1 MNTIDNKSVQTK
13 TFRWKRWQRWQ
24 RWALGAGCA
33 LAAYSAAGFW
43 LLPYVIKNQLPKL
56 AEKELAHRASIG
68 DVGFNPF
75 TLRLEAQRITL
86 TQAPGV
92 IAKSGLSGSSD
103 THGTPLLSIGALAVQ
118 LEWKS
123 IVRRAWSLA
132 EIRITAPQAQ
142 LTITPDGKFNLAEL
156 LATWQRRHPD
166 KSDGAMPRLVIAH
179 FALEQGKV
187 DWQDQKAGYA
197 DNFAPINFTLDNI
210 STLPDTNGNYSLS
223 ADAARGG
230 KLHWRGTASLS
241 PIRGEG
247 ELILNDASLPGLA
260 AYLKAYTRAS
270 VVSGKLS
277 ARLPYAFS
285 YAEGKLEATV
295 KGAGLALRDLAL
307 ARDGKGAAFTSLN
320 TLGIAGVN
328 ADLARHSVSVD
339 KINLYGGKM
348 AVRRDAK
355 GQIDL
360 ANLML
365 PDHHRS
371 ATSATPAASAGAP
384 AAPTTAGK
392 WTVDLKQ
399 LALANVDVSAI
410 DESVTPALQ
419 LSAKQLQ
426 LQLQLAMQQGQAGN
440 SIIVDGVNFSL
451 ADLAMQRGAQ
461 TPFKLARFGFTQ
473 GKIDVAARTIDLG
486 ALTASGAQID
496 LTRNGQGEFAIA
508 QKLPA
513 FTSAATIT
521 NKAAPA
527 APWSAKVDQVEL
539 SKFGARFDDAGTG
552 IKGNLQDARLSLR
565 NVSSDMR
572 QALPFE
578 LGVGLREGGLLAAKG
593 KFVPGS
599 GAVDAQLHLQQ
610 LTLLPLQAL
619 LAQHVKL
626 TLAGGS
632 LSGNGR
638 LTMGGGAAKAPKVQ
652 YVGGVDI
659 AGLVLNE
666 TDGKRFA
673 SWKSVRADK
682 LTASVGPDFVD
693 IPELRVVEPNAQL
706 IIEND
711 RSLNA
716 QRLLIKAPAPAPVP
730 VPAPTTTMATATVPL
745 ASATPAADAAFPVR
759 VRRVRLENAKLDF
772 ADLSLRPQFAAK
784 IYALNGLV
792 TGLST
797 QADARSQIELDGR
810 IDEFGMARVR
820 GQLNPFAPTD
830 NTDLNVLFKNVDMV
844 AASPYTVKFAGYK
857 VAEGKMSLDLQY
869 KVRNRQLDGSNQ
881 IVLDK
886 LTLGERIDGPDALKL
901 PLTLALAI
909 LKDSDGRIELG
920 LPVSGDMND
929 PQFSY
934 GALVWKAV
942 GNVLTKIVTAP
953 LRALGSM
960 LGISA
965 DKLDAIEFD
974 AGSAVLLPPER
985 EKLKQVAHVL
995 AKREQL
1001 KLAVPGQY
1009 SDTDASALRA
1019 QAVRR
1024 SVITKAGI
1032 KLKTGEEA
1040 DEAAGPLDLGERK
1053 IRSALRELYG
1063 ERFGKAALEQQKKAA
1078 QAAATV
1084 VVAAAASASA
1094 TVGAS
1099 ASASASASSTA
1110 ATANIAVLQRLG
1122 KLIEGEPQVADTGA
1136 FYHGLR
1142 EQLEASQPL
1151 PADALATLGAQRS
1164 AAILAALQQDGTPAA
1179 RLNAGAPEKT
1189 PAATGKLV
1197 QLTLGLAAQ

>member
-1 MNTIDNKSVQTK
+1 MNTIDKKSVQTK
-13 TFRWKRWQRWQ
+13 TFRWKRWQRW
-24 RWALGAGCA
+24 AVGTGCA

-43 LLPYVIKNQLPKL
+43 LVPYVIKNQLPKF
-56 AEKELAHRASIG
+56 AEKELARQASI
-68 DVGFNPF
+68 DEVRFNPF
-75 TLRLEAQRITL
+75 TLRLEADK
-86 TQAPGV
+86 
-92 IAKSGLSGSSD
+92 IAFKEASSAD
-103 THGTPLLSIGALAVQ
+103 MTNGAPLLSIGALAVQ

-142 LTITPDGKFNLAEL
+142 LTITPDGKFNLAEV
-156 LATWQRRHPD
+156 LATWQRNHRE
-166 KSDGAMPRLVIAH
+166 KSDGGMPRLVIAH

-187 DWQDQKAGYA
+187 DWHDQKAGYA
-197 DNFAPINFTLDNI
+197 DNFTPINFTLDNI
-210 STLPDTNGNYSLS
+210 STLPDANGSYSLS

-260 AYLKAYTRAS
+260 AYLKAYTRAT
-270 VVSGKLS
+270 VASGKLS

-285 YAEGKLEATV
+285 YADGTLQATV
-295 KGAGLALRDLAL
+295 KGAGLALHDLAL
-307 ARDGKGAAFTSLN
+307 VQDGKGAPFTSLN

-328 ADLARHSVSVD
+328 ADLAGQSVTIN
-339 KINLYGGKM
+339 KINLYGGKV

-355 GQIDL
+355 GEIDV

-365 PDHHRS
+365 PGNP
-371 ATSATPAASAGAP
+371 APAASAAAP
-384 AAPTTAGK
+384 AKLGK
-392 WTVDLKQ
+392 WKVDLKQ
-399 LALANVDVSAI
+399 LALANVDVFAI
-410 DESVTPALQ
+410 DETVSPALQ

-426 LQLQLAMQQGQAGN
+426 LQLQLALQQGQAGN
-440 SIIVDGVNFSL
+440 SIIVDGASFSL
-451 ADLAMQRGAQ
+451 ADLTMQRGAQ
-461 TPFKLARFGFTQ
+461 IPFKLDQLGFTA
-473 GKIDVAARTIDLG
+473 GKIDLAAHTVQLG

-496 LTRNGQGEFAIA
+496 LARNRQGEFAIA
-508 QKLPA
+508 QKLPVFA
-513 FTSAATIT
+513 SG
-521 NKAAPA
+521 KADTGKDLPS
-527 APWSAKVDQVEL
+527 APWSTKVDKVEL

-552 IKGNLQDARLSLR
+552 IKGTLQDARLSLQ
-565 NVSSDMR
+565 NVSNDMK

-578 LGVGLREGGLLAAKG
+578 LGLGLREGGLLTANG
-593 KFVPGS
+593 KFVPGT
-599 GAVDAQLHLQQ
+599 GALDAQLNLKQ
-610 LTLLPLQAL
+610 LTLAPVQPL
-619 LAQHVKL
+619 LAQHLKL
-626 TLAGGS
+626 KLAGGT
-632 LSGNGR
+632 LSGSGR
-638 LTMGGGAAKAPKVQ
+638 LTTGGGAPKAPKVQ

-682 LTASVGPDFVD
+682 LTASMGPDFVD

-716 QRLLIKAPAPAPVP
+716 QRLLVKAPTPATAPSAGPV
-730 VPAPTTTMATATVPL
+730 ATATQ
-745 ASATPAADAAFPVR
+745 ATDATFPVR
-759 VRRVRLENAKLDF
+759 VRRVRLQNAKLDF

-784 IYALNGLV
+784 IYELNGVV

-797 QADARSQIELDGR
+797 KRDARSQIELDGR
-810 IDEFGMARVR
+810 IDEFGLARVR

-830 NTDLNVLFKNVDMV
+830 NTDLNVVFKNVDMV
-844 AASPYTVKFAGYK
+844 SASPYTMKFAGYK
-857 VAEGKMSLDLQY
+857 VAEGKISLDLQY
-869 KVRNRQLDGSNQ
+869 KVRNRQLDGTNQ

-886 LTLGERIDGPDALKL
+886 LTLGERIDSPDALKL
-901 PLTLALAI
+901 PLELALAI
-909 LKDSDGRIELG
+909 LKDSDGRIDLG

-934 GALVWKAV
+934 GALIWKAV

-953 LRALGSM
+953 FRALGNL

-965 DKLDAIEFD
+965 DKLEAIDFD

-985 EKLKQVAHVL
+985 EKLKQVAQIL

-1009 SDTDASALRA
+1009 SDTDAAALRA

-1024 SVITKAGI
+1024 AVAAKAGI
-1032 KLKTGEEA
+1032 KLEAGEEP
-1040 DEAAGPLDLGERK
+1040 GPLNLGERK
-1053 IRSALRELYG
+1053 IRGALRDLYG
-1063 ERFGKAALEQQKKAA
+1063 ERFGKAELDKQKKAA
-1078 QAAATV
+1078 ESAAPAAV
-1084 VVAAAASASA
+1084 GAAASASA
-1094 TVGAS
+1094 S
-1099 ASASASASSTA
+1099 APA
-1110 ATANIAVLQRLG
+1110 ATAKIPVLQRLG

-1136 FYHGLR
+1136 FYQGLR
-1142 EQLEASQPL
+1142 EQLEAKQPL
-1151 PADALATLGAQRS
+1151 PADALSKLGTQRS

-1179 RLNAGAPEKT
+1179 RVSAGAPEKT
-1189 PAATGKLV
+1189 EAAPGKLV
-1197 QLTLGLAAQ
+1197 GLKLGLAAQ

>member
-1 MNTIDNKSVQTK
+1 VNTIDNKSVQTK
-13 TFRWKRWQRWQ
+13 TFRWKRWQRW
-24 RWALGAGCA
+24 AVGTGCA

-43 LLPYVIKNQLPKL
+43 LVPYVIKNQLPKF
-56 AEKELAHRASIG
+56 AEKELARQASI
-68 DVGFNPF
+68 DEVRFNPF
-75 TLRLEAQRITL
+75 TLRLEADKIAFKE
-86 TQAPGV
+86 APSADG
-92 IAKSGLSGSSD
+92 KSGA
-103 THGTPLLSIGALAVQ
+103 PLLSIGALAVQ

-142 LTITPDGKFNLAEL
+142 LTVTPDGKFNLAEV
-156 LATWQRRHPD
+156 LATWQRKHPE
-166 KSDGAMPRLVIAH
+166 KSDGGMPRLVIAH

-197 DNFAPINFTLDNI
+197 DNFTPINFKLDNI
-210 STLPDTNGNYSLS
+210 STLPDANGSYSLS

-260 AYLKAYTRAS
+260 AYLKAYTRAT
-270 VVSGKLS
+270 VSSGTLS

-285 YAEGKLEATV
+285 YADGKLEATV

-307 ARDGKGAAFTSLN
+307 VRDGKGDAFTSLN

-328 ADLARHSVSVD
+328 MDLARQNVTID
-339 KINLYGGKM
+339 KVNLYGGKV
-348 AVRRDAK
+348 AVRRDSK
-355 GQIDL
+355 GEIDV
-360 ANLML
+360 ANLVL
-365 PDHHRS
+365 PGN
-371 ATSATPAASAGAP
+371 PEPVASTA
-384 AAPTTAGK
+384 AAPSKPGK
-392 WTVDLKQ
+392 WKVDLHR
-399 LALANVDVSAI
+399 LALANVDLSAI
-410 DESVTPALQ
+410 DETVSPALQ
-419 LSAKQLQ
+419 LSARQLQAQLQ
-426 LQLQLAMQQGQAGN
+426 LGLQQGPAGMATV
-440 SIIVDGVNFSL
+440 IDGANFSL

-461 TPFKLARFGFTQ
+461 TPFKLAQLGFTE
-473 GKIDVAARTIDLG
+473 GKIDLAAHSVHLG
-486 ALTASGAQID
+486 AVTASGAQID
-496 LTRNGQGEFAIA
+496 LARNRQGEFAIA
-508 QKLPA
+508 QKLPVFA
-513 FTSAATIT
+513 SG
-521 NKAAPA
+521 KADAGKQAPS
-527 APWSAKVDQVEL
+527 APWSTTVDKVEL

-552 IKGNLQDARLSLR
+552 IKGTLQDARLSLHK
-565 NVSSDMR
+565 VSNDMK

-578 LGVGLREGGLLAAKG
+578 LGVGLREGGLLTANG
-593 KFVPGS
+593 KFVPGT
-599 GAVDAQLHLQQ
+599 GAVDAQLNLKQ
-610 LTLLPLQAL
+610 LTLAPVQPL

-626 TLAGGS
+626 KLAGGT
-632 LSGNGR
+632 LSGSGR
-638 LTMGGGAAKAPKVQ
+638 LTTGGGAPKAPKVR
-652 YVGGVDI
+652 YEGGVDI

-716 QRLLIKAPAPAPVP
+716 QRLLVKAPEPATAPAPA
-730 VPAPTTTMATATVPL
+730 TATA
-745 ASATPAADAAFPVR
+745 PAADAGFPVR
-759 VRRVRLENAKLDF
+759 VRRVRLQNSKLDF

-784 IYALNGLV
+784 IYELNGVV

-797 QADARSQIELDGR
+797 KRDARSQIELDGR
-810 IDEFGMARVR
+810 IDEFGLARVR

-830 NTDLNVLFKNVDMV
+830 NTDLNVVFKNVDMV
-844 AASPYTVKFAGYK
+844 SASPYTMKFAGYK
-857 VAEGKMSLDLQY
+857 VAEGKISLDLQY
-869 KVRNRQLDGSNQ
+869 KVRNRQLDGTNQ

-886 LTLGERIDGPDALKL
+886 LTLGERIDSPDALKL
-901 PLTLALAI
+901 PLELALAI
-909 LKDSDGRIELG
+909 LKDSDGRIDLG

-934 GALVWKAV
+934 GALIWKAV

-953 LRALGSM
+953 FRALGNL

-965 DKLDAIEFD
+965 DKLEAIDFD

-985 EKLKQVAHVL
+985 EKLKQVAQIL

-1009 SDTDASALRA
+1009 SDTDGAALRA

-1024 SVITKAGI
+1024 AVAAKAGI
-1032 KLKTGEEA
+1032 KLEAGEEP
-1040 DEAAGPLDLGERK
+1040 GPLNLGERK
-1053 IRSALRELYG
+1053 VRGALRDLYG
-1063 ERFGKAALEQQKKAA
+1063 ERFGKAELDKQKKAA
-1078 QAAATV
+1078 ESAAPAP
-1084 VVAAAASASA
+1084 AAAAANASA
-1094 TVGAS
+1094 P
-1099 ASASASASSTA
+1099 A
-1110 ATANIAVLQRLG
+1110 AAKIPVLQRLG

-1136 FYHGLR
+1136 FYTGLR
-1142 EQLEASQPL
+1142 EQLEAKQPL
-1151 PADALATLGAQRS
+1151 PADALSKLGAQRS

-1179 RLNAGAPEKT
+1179 SVSAGAPEKT
-1189 PAATGKLV
+1189 EAAPGKLV
-1197 QLTLGLAAQ
+1197 GLKLGLAAQ

>member
-13 TFRWKRWQRWQ
+13 TFRWKRWQRW
-24 RWALGAGCA
+24 AVGTGCA

-43 LLPYVIKNQLPKL
+43 LVPYVIKNQLPKF
-56 AEKELAHRASIG
+56 AEKELARQASIAS
-68 DVGFNPF
+68 VRFNPF
-75 TLRLEAQRITL
+75 TLRLEADQIAFME
-86 TQAPGV
+86 APG
-92 IAKSGLSGSSD
+92 ADGKNGA
-103 THGTPLLSIGALAVQ
+103 PLLSIGALAVQ

-142 LTITPDGKFNLAEL
+142 LTITPDGKFNLAEV
-156 LATWQRRHPD
+156 LATWQRKHPE
-166 KSDGAMPRLVIAH
+166 KSDGGMPRLVIAH

-197 DNFAPINFTLDNI
+197 DNFTPINFTLDNI
-210 STLPDTNGNYSLS
+210 STLPDANGSYSLS

-260 AYLKAYTRAS
+260 AYLKAYTRAT
-270 VVSGKLS
+270 VTSGKLS

-285 YAEGKLEATV
+285 YADGKLQATV

-307 ARDGKGAAFTSLN
+307 VQGDVKGKGAPFTSLN

-328 ADLARHSVSVD
+328 VDLARQSVTVD
-339 KINLYGGKM
+339 KVNLYGGKV
-348 AVRRDAK
+348 AVRRDSK
-355 GQIDL
+355 GEIDV

-365 PDHHRS
+365 PGNPAPAAS
-371 ATSATPAASAGAP
+371 AAATPAAPSTP
-384 AAPTTAGK
+384 GK
-392 WTVDLKQ
+392 WKVDLHQ

-410 DESVTPALQ
+410 DETVSPALQ
-419 LSAKQLQ
+419 LSARQLQ
-426 LQLQLAMQQGQAGN
+426 LNLQLALQQAQAGT
-440 SIIVDGVNFSL
+440 SIIVDGASFAL
-451 ADLAMQRGAQ
+451 ADLAMQRGTQ
-461 TPFKLARFGFTQ
+461 TPFKLAQLGFTE
-473 GKIDVAARTIDLG
+473 GKIDLAAHTVHLG
-486 ALTASGAQID
+486 AVTASGAQID
-496 LTRNGQGEFAIA
+496 LARNRQGEFAIA
-508 QKLPA
+508 QKLPVFA
-513 FTSAATIT
+513 S
-521 NKAAPA
+521 NKADTARDAPS
-527 APWSAKVDQVEL
+527 APWSTKVDKVEL
-539 SKFGARFDDAGTG
+539 SKFGARFDDASTG
-552 IKGNLQDARLSLR
+552 IKGNLQDARLSLH
-565 NVSSDMR
+565 NVSNDMK

-578 LGVGLREGGLLAAKG
+578 LGVGLREGGLLTANG
-593 KFVPGS
+593 KFVPGT
-599 GAVDAQLHLQQ
+599 GAVDAQLNLKQ
-610 LTLLPLQAL
+610 LTLAPVQPL

-626 TLAGGS
+626 KLAGGT
-632 LSGNGR
+632 LSGSGR
-638 LTMGGGAAKAPKVQ
+638 LTTGGGAPQAPKVR

-716 QRLLIKAPAPAPVP
+716 QRLLVKAPEPA
-730 VPAPTTTMATATVPL
+730 AAAATTATP
-745 ASATPAADAAFPVR
+745 TAADAAFPVR
-759 VRRVRLENAKLDF
+759 VRRVRLQNAKLDF

-784 IYALNGLV
+784 IYELNGVV

-797 QADARSQIELDGR
+797 KRDARSQIELDGR
-810 IDEFGMARVR
+810 IDEFGLARVR

-830 NTDLNVLFKNVDMV
+830 NTDLNVVFKNVDMV
-844 AASPYTVKFAGYK
+844 SASPYTMKFAGYK
-857 VAEGKMSLDLQY
+857 VAEGKISLDLQY
-869 KVRNRQLDGSNQ
+869 KVRNRQLDGTNQ

-886 LTLGERIDGPDALKL
+886 LTLGERIDSPDALKL
-901 PLTLALAI
+901 PLELALAI
-909 LKDSDGRIELG
+909 LKDSDGRIDLG

-934 GALVWKAV
+934 GALIWKAV

-953 LRALGSM
+953 FRALGNL

-965 DKLDAIEFD
+965 DKLESIDFD

-985 EKLKQVAHVL
+985 EKLKQVAQIL

-1009 SDTDASALRA
+1009 SDTDGAALRA

-1024 SVITKAGI
+1024 AVAAKAGI
-1032 KLKTGEEA
+1032 KLEAGEEP
-1040 DEAAGPLDLGERK
+1040 GPLNLGERK
-1053 IRSALRELYG
+1053 IRGALRELYG
-1063 ERFGKAALEQQKKAA
+1063 ERFGKVELDKQKKAA
-1078 QAAATV
+1078 ESAAPGATT
-1084 VVAAAASASA
+1084 ASAAASAP
-1094 TVGAS
+1094 
-1099 ASASASASSTA
+1099 A
-1110 ATANIAVLQRLG
+1110 AAKIPVLQRLG

-1136 FYHGLR
+1136 FYAGLR
-1142 EQLEASQPL
+1142 EQLEAKQPL
-1151 PADALATLGAQRS
+1151 PADALNKLGTQRS

-1179 RLNAGAPEKT
+1179 RVSAGAPEKT
-1189 PAATGKLV
+1189 EAAPGKLV
-1197 QLTLGLAAQ
+1197 GLKLGLAAQ

>member
-1 MNTIDNKSVQTK
+1 VNTIDKKSVQTK
-13 TFRWKRWQRWQ
+13 TFRWKRWQRW
-24 RWALGAGCA
+24 AVGTGCA
-33 LAAYSAAGFW
+33 LAAYSAVGFW
-43 LLPYVIKNQLPKL
+43 LVPYVIKNQLPKF
-56 AEKELAHRASIG
+56 AEKELSRQASIG
-68 DVGFNPF
+68 EVRFNPF
-75 TLRLEAQRITL
+75 TLRLEADQ
-86 TQAPGV
+86 
-92 IAKSGLSGSSD
+92 IAFKEAASANNV
-103 THGTPLLSIGALAVQ
+103 PLLSIGALAVQ

-142 LTITPDGKFNLAEL
+142 LTITPDGKFNLAEV
-156 LATWQRRHPD
+156 LATWQQRHPE
-166 KSDGAMPRLVIAH
+166 KSEGGMPRLVIAH

-187 DWQDQKAGYA
+187 DWHDQKAGYA
-197 DNFAPINFTLDNI
+197 DNFTPINFTLDNI
-210 STLPDTNGNYSLS
+210 STLPDANGSYSLS

-260 AYLKAYTRAS
+260 AYLKAYTRAQ
-270 VVSGKLS
+270 VTSGKLS

-285 YAEGKLEATV
+285 YADGKLEATV

-307 ARDGKGAAFTSLN
+307 VHNGKGDAFTSLN

-328 ADLARHSVSVD
+328 VDLARQDVTVD
-339 KINLYGGKM
+339 KVNLYGGKV

-355 GQIDL
+355 GQIDV

-365 PDHHRS
+365 PGN
-371 ATSATPAASAGAP
+371 PAP
-384 AAPTTAGK
+384 ATAAPAVPSTPGK
-392 WTVDLKQ
+392 WKVNLKQ

-410 DESVTPALQ
+410 DETVSPALQ
-419 LSAKQLQ
+419 LSARQLQ
-426 LQLQLAMQQGQAGN
+426 LNLQLGLQQGPSGMAT
-440 SIIVDGVNFSL
+440 IIDGAHFAL
-451 ADLAMQRGAQ
+451 ADLTMQRGAQ
-461 TPFKLARFGFTQ
+461 TPFKLAQLGFTE
-473 GKIDVAARTIDLG
+473 GKIDLAAHTVHLG
-486 ALTASGAQID
+486 AVTASGAQID
-496 LTRNGQGEFAIA
+496 LARNRQGEFAIA
-508 QKLPA
+508 QKLPVFA
-513 FTSAATIT
+513 SSKTDSA
-521 NKAAPA
+521 KDAPS
-527 APWSAKVDQVEL
+527 APWSTKVDKVEL

-552 IKGNLQDARLSLR
+552 IKGTLQDARLSLQ
-565 NVSSDMR
+565 NVSNDMQ

-578 LGVGLREGGLLAAKG
+578 LGVGLREGGLLTANG
-593 KFVPGS
+593 KFVPGT
-599 GAVDAQLHLQQ
+599 GAVDAQLNLKQ
-610 LTLLPLQAL
+610 LTLAPVQPL
-619 LAQHVKL
+619 LAQHIKL
-626 TLAGGS
+626 KLAGGS
-632 LSGNGR
+632 LSGSGR
-638 LTMGGGAAKAPKVQ
+638 LTTGGGAPKAPKVR

-716 QRLLIKAPAPAPVP
+716 QRLLVKAPEPATASAPAQA
-730 VPAPTTTMATATVPL
+730 PAAA
-745 ASATPAADAAFPVR
+745 ATPATDAAFPVR
-759 VRRVRLENAKLDF
+759 VRRVRLQNAKLDF

-784 IYALNGLV
+784 IYELNGVV

-797 QADARSQIELDGR
+797 KRDARSQIELDGR
-810 IDEFGMARVR
+810 IDEFGLARVR

-830 NTDLNVLFKNVDMV
+830 NTDLNVVFKNVDMV
-844 AASPYTVKFAGYK
+844 SASPYTMKFAGYK
-857 VAEGKMSLDLQY
+857 VAEGKISLDLQY
-869 KVRNRQLDGSNQ
+869 KVRNRQLDGTNQ

-886 LTLGERIDGPDALKL
+886 LTLGERIDSPDALKL
-901 PLTLALAI
+901 PLELALAI
-909 LKDSDGRIELG
+909 LKDSDGRIDLG

-934 GALVWKAV
+934 GALIWKAV

-953 LRALGSM
+953 FRALGNL

-965 DKLDAIEFD
+965 DKLESIDFD

-985 EKLKQVAHVL
+985 EKLKQVAQIL

-1009 SDTDASALRA
+1009 SDTDAAALRA

-1024 SVITKAGI
+1024 AVAAKAGI
-1032 KLKTGEEA
+1032 KLEAGEEP
-1040 DEAAGPLDLGERK
+1040 GPLNLGERK
-1053 IRSALRELYG
+1053 IRGALRDLYA
-1063 ERFGKAALEQQKKAA
+1063 ERFGKAELDKQKKAA
-1078 QAAATV
+1078 ESASPA
-1084 VVAAAASASA
+1084 AAAASASA
-1094 TVGAS
+1094 P
-1099 ASASASASSTA
+1099 A
-1110 ATANIAVLQRLG
+1110 AAKIPVFQRLG

-1136 FYHGLR
+1136 FYNGLR
-1142 EQLEASQPL
+1142 EQLEAKQPL
-1151 PADALATLGAQRS
+1151 PADALSKLGTQRS

-1179 RLNAGAPEKT
+1179 RVSAGAPEKT
-1189 PAATGKLV
+1189 EAAPGKLV
-1197 QLTLGLAAQ
+1197 GLKLGLAAN

>member
-13 TFRWKRWQRWQ
+13 TFRWKRWQRW
-24 RWALGAGCA
+24 AVGTGCA

-43 LLPYVIKNQLPKL
+43 LVPYVIKHQLPTF
-56 AEKELAHRASIG
+56 AEKELARQASIA
-68 DVGFNPF
+68 DVRFNPF
-75 TLRLEAQRITL
+75 TLRLEADQIAFKE
-86 TQAPGV
+86 APG
-92 IAKSGLSGSSD
+92 ADGQG
-103 THGTPLLSIGALAVQ
+103 GAPLLSIGALAVQ

-142 LTITPDGKFNLAEL
+142 LTITPDGKFNLAEV
-156 LATWQRRHPD
+156 LATWQRKHPD
-166 KSDGAMPRLVIAH
+166 KSEGGMPRLVIAH

-197 DNFAPINFTLDNI
+197 DNFTPINFTLDNI
-210 STLPDTNGNYSLS
+210 STLPDANGSYSLS

-241 PIRGEG
+241 PIRGDG
-247 ELILNDASLPGLA
+247 ELVLNDASLPGLA
-260 AYLKAYTRAS
+260 AYLKAYTRATVS
-270 VVSGKLS
+270 SGKLS

-285 YAEGKLEATV
+285 YADGTLQATV

-307 ARDGKGAAFTSLN
+307 VQSGKGEPFTSLN

-328 ADLARHSVSVD
+328 VDLARQNVTVD
-339 KINLYGGKM
+339 KINLYGGKV
-348 AVRRDAK
+348 AVRRDSK
-355 GQIDL
+355 GEIDV

-365 PDHHRS
+365 PGN
-371 ATSATPAASAGAP
+371 PEPVAAAAAP
-384 AAPTTAGK
+384 AKPGK
-392 WTVDLKQ
+392 WKVDLKQ

-410 DESVTPALQ
+410 DETVSPALQ
-419 LSAKQLQ
+419 LSARQLQ
-426 LQLQLAMQQGQAGN
+426 LQLQLGLQQGPAGMATV
-440 SIIVDGVNFSL
+440 IDGASFAL

-461 TPFKLARFGFTQ
+461 TPFKLAQLGFTD
-473 GKIDVAARTIDLG
+473 GKIDLAARKVHVG
-486 ALTASGAQID
+486 AVTASGAQID
-496 LTRNGQGEFAIA
+496 LARNRQGDFAIA
-508 QKLPA
+508 QKLPVFA
-513 FTSAATIT
+513 SG
-521 NKAAPA
+521 KADAGKDAPS
-527 APWSAKVDQVEL
+527 APWSTQIDKVEL

-552 IKGNLQDARLSLR
+552 IKGTLQDARLSLDK
-565 NVSSDMR
+565 VSNDLK

-578 LGVGLREGGLLAAKG
+578 LGVGLREGGVLTAKG
-593 KFVPGS
+593 KFVPGT
-599 GAVDAQLHLQQ
+599 GAVDAQLNLKQ
-610 LTLLPLQAL
+610 LALAPVQPL

-626 TLAGGS
+626 KLAGGT
-632 LSGNGR
+632 LSGSGR
-638 LTMGGGAAKAPKVQ
+638 LTTGGGAPKAPKVR
-652 YVGGVDI
+652 YEGGVDI

-716 QRLLIKAPAPAPVP
+716 QRLLVKAPEPATAPSPAPA
-730 VPAPTTTMATATVPL
+730 TATA
-745 ASATPAADAAFPVR
+745 SAADAAFPVR
-759 VRRVRLENAKLDF
+759 VRRVRLQNAKLDF

-784 IYALNGLV
+784 IYELNGVV

-797 QADARSQIELDGR
+797 KRDARSQIELDGR
-810 IDEFGMARVR
+810 IDEFGLARVR

-830 NTDLNVLFKNVDMV
+830 NTDLNVVFKNVDMV
-844 AASPYTVKFAGYK
+844 SASPYTMKFAGYK
-857 VAEGKMSLDLQY
+857 VAEGKISLDLQY

-886 LTLGERIDGPDALKL
+886 LTLGERIDSPDALKL
-901 PLTLALAI
+901 PLELALAI
-909 LKDSDGRIELG
+909 LKDSDGRIDLG

-934 GALVWKAV
+934 GALIWKAV

-953 LRALGSM
+953 FRALGNL

-965 DKLDAIEFD
+965 DKLEAIDFD

-985 EKLKQVAHVL
+985 EKLKQVAQIL

-1009 SDTDASALRA
+1009 SDTDGAALRA

-1024 SVITKAGI
+1024 AVAAKAGI
-1032 KLKTGEEA
+1032 KLEAGEEP
-1040 DEAAGPLDLGERK
+1040 GPLNLGERK
-1053 IRSALRELYG
+1053 IRGALRELYG
-1063 ERFGKAALEQQKKAA
+1063 ERFGKAELDKQKKAA
-1078 QAAATV
+1078 ESAIPAT
-1084 VVAAAASASA
+1084 AAASASA
-1094 TVGAS
+1094 S
-1099 ASASASASSTA
+1099 AA
-1110 ATANIAVLQRLG
+1110 ATAKIPVLQRLG

-1136 FYHGLR
+1136 FYTGLR
-1142 EQLEASQPL
+1142 QQLEAKQPL
-1151 PADALATLGAQRS
+1151 PADALSKLGAQRS

-1179 RLNAGAPEKT
+1179 RVGAGAPEKT
-1189 PAATGKLV
+1189 EAAPGKPVGLK
-1197 QLTLGLAAQ
+1197 LGLAAQ

>member
-1 MNTIDNKSVQTK
+1 MNTIDKKSVQTK
-13 TFRWKRWQRWQ
+13 TFRWKRWQRW
-24 RWALGAGCA
+24 ALGTGCA

-43 LLPYVIKNQLPKL
+43 LVPYVIKNQLPKF
-56 AEKELAHRASIG
+56 AEKELARQASIA
-68 DVGFNPF
+68 DVRFNPF
-75 TLRLEAQRITL
+75 TLRLEADK
-86 TQAPGV
+86 
-92 IAKSGLSGSSD
+92 IAFTEAASANNA
-103 THGTPLLSIGALAVQ
+103 PLLSIGALAVQ

-142 LTITPDGKFNLAEL
+142 LTITPDGKFNLAEV
-156 LATWQRRHPD
+156 LATWQRKHPE
-166 KSDGAMPRLVIAH
+166 KSEGGMPRLVIAH

-197 DNFAPINFTLDNI
+197 DNFTPINFTLDNI
-210 STLPDTNGNYSLS
+210 STLPDANGSYSLS

-260 AYLKAYTRAS
+260 AYLKAYTRAQ
-270 VVSGKLS
+270 VTSGKLS

-285 YAEGKLEATV
+285 YADGKLEATV

-307 ARDGKGAAFTSLN
+307 TQDGKGAPFTSLD

-328 ADLARHSVSVD
+328 VDLAGQKVTLD
-339 KINLYGGKM
+339 KVNLYGGKV
-348 AVRRDAK
+348 AVRRDSR
-355 GQIDL
+355 GEIDV

-365 PDHHRS
+365 PGNP
-371 ATSATPAASAGAP
+371 APAASAATTP
-384 AAPTTAGK
+384 AAPAKPGK
-392 WTVDLKQ
+392 WKVDLKQ

-410 DESVTPALQ
+410 DETVSPALQ
-419 LSAKQLQ
+419 LSARQLQ
-426 LQLQLAMQQGQAGN
+426 LNLQLALQQGPSGMATV
-440 SIIVDGVNFSL
+440 IDGATFAL
-451 ADLAMQRGAQ
+451 ADLTMQRGAQ
-461 TPFKLARFGFTQ
+461 TPFKLAQLGFTE
-473 GKIDVAARTIDLG
+473 GKIDLAAHTVHVG
-486 ALTASGAQID
+486 AVTAGGAQID
-496 LTRNGQGEFAIA
+496 LARNRQGEFAIA
-508 QKLPA
+508 QKLPVFA
-513 FTSAATIT
+513 SG
-521 NKAAPA
+521 KADTAKDAPST
-527 APWSAKVDQVEL
+527 PWSAKVDKVDL

-552 IKGNLQDARLSLR
+552 IKVNVQDARLSLH
-565 NVSSDMR
+565 NVSNDMK

-578 LGVGLREGGLLAAKG
+578 LGVGLREGGLLTANG
-593 KFVPGS
+593 KFVPGT
-599 GAVDAQLHLQQ
+599 GAVDAQLNVKQ
-610 LTLLPLQAL
+610 LALAPVQPL

-626 TLAGGS
+626 KLAGGAV
-632 LSGNGR
+632 SGSGR
-638 LTMGGGAAKAPKVQ
+638 LTTGGGAPKAPKVR
-652 YVGGVDI
+652 YEGGVDI

-716 QRLLIKAPAPAPVP
+716 QRLLVKAPEP
-730 VPAPTTTMATATVPL
+730 ATATAP
-745 ASATPAADAAFPVR
+745 AAAATPAADAAFPVR
-759 VRRVRLENAKLDF
+759 VRRVRLQNAKLDF

-784 IYALNGLV
+784 IYELNGVV

-797 QADARSQIELDGR
+797 KRDARSQIELDGR
-810 IDEFGMARVR
+810 IDEFGLARVR

-830 NTDLNVLFKNVDMV
+830 NTDLNVVFKNVDMV
-844 AASPYTVKFAGYK
+844 SASPYTMKFAGYK
-857 VAEGKMSLDLQY
+857 VAEGKISLDLQY
-869 KVRNRQLDGSNQ
+869 KVRNRQLDGTNQ

-886 LTLGERIDGPDALKL
+886 LTLGERIDSPDALKL
-901 PLTLALAI
+901 PLELALAI
-909 LKDSDGRIELG
+909 LKDSDGRIDLG

-934 GALVWKAV
+934 GALIWKAV

-953 LRALGSM
+953 FRALGNL

-965 DKLDAIEFD
+965 DKLESIDFD

-985 EKLKQVAHVL
+985 EKLKQVAQIL

-1009 SDTDASALRA
+1009 SDTDAAALRA

-1024 SVITKAGI
+1024 AVAAKAGI
-1032 KLKTGEEA
+1032 KLEAGEEP
-1040 DEAAGPLDLGERK
+1040 GPLNLGERK
-1053 IRSALRELYG
+1053 IRGALRDLYA
-1063 ERFGKAALEQQKKAA
+1063 ERFGKAELDKQKKAA
-1078 QAAATV
+1078 ESAAPAP
-1084 VVAAAASASA
+1084 AAASASA
-1094 TVGAS
+1094 S
-1099 ASASASASSTA
+1099 PPA
-1110 ATANIAVLQRLG
+1110 AAKIPVFQRLG

-1136 FYHGLR
+1136 FYKGLR
-1142 EQLEASQPL
+1142 EQLEAKQPL
-1151 PADALATLGAQRS
+1151 PADALSKLGTQRS

-1179 RLNAGAPEKT
+1179 RVSAGAPEKT
-1189 PAATGKLV
+1189 EAAPGNLV
-1197 QLTLGLAAQ
+1197 GLKLGLAAQ

>member
-1 MNTIDNKSVQTK
+1 VNTIDKKSVQTK
-13 TFRWKRWQRWQ
+13 TFRWKRWQRW
-24 RWALGAGCA
+24 ALGTGCA

-43 LLPYVIKNQLPKL
+43 LVPYVIKNQLPKF
-56 AEKELAHRASIG
+56 AEKELSRQASIG
-68 DVGFNPF
+68 EVRFNPF
-75 TLRLEAQRITL
+75 TLRLEADQ
-86 TQAPGV
+86 
-92 IAKSGLSGSSD
+92 IAFKEAASANSV
-103 THGTPLLSIGALAVQ
+103 PLLSIGALAVQ

-142 LTITPDGKFNLAEL
+142 LTITSDGKFNLAEV
-156 LATWQRRHPD
+156 LATWQQRHPE
-166 KSDGAMPRLVIAH
+166 KSEGGMPRLVIAH

-187 DWQDQKAGYA
+187 DWHDQKAGYA
-197 DNFAPINFTLDNI
+197 DNFTPINFTLDNI
-210 STLPDTNGNYSLS
+210 STLPDANGSYSLS

-260 AYLKAYTRAS
+260 AYLKSYTRAT
-270 VVSGKLS
+270 VASGKLS

-285 YAEGKLEATV
+285 YADGKLEAAV

-307 ARDGKGAAFTSLN
+307 VHNGKGDAFTSLN

-328 ADLARHSVSVD
+328 VDLARQDVTVD
-339 KINLYGGKM
+339 KVNLYGGKV

-355 GQIDL
+355 GQIDV

-365 PDHHRS
+365 PGS
-371 ATSATPAASAGAP
+371 PAP
-384 AAPTTAGK
+384 AATAPATPSTPGK
-392 WTVDLKQ
+392 WKVNLKQ

-410 DESVTPALQ
+410 DESVSPALQ
-419 LSAKQLQ
+419 LSARQLQ
-426 LQLQLAMQQGQAGN
+426 LNLQLGLQQGPSGMATV
-440 SIIVDGVNFSL
+440 IDGAHFGL
-451 ADLAMQRGAQ
+451 ADLTMQRGAQ
-461 TPFKLARFGFTQ
+461 TPFKLAQLGFTE
-473 GKIDVAARTIDLG
+473 GKIDLAAHTVHLG
-486 ALTASGAQID
+486 AVTASGAQID
-496 LTRNGQGEFAIA
+496 LARNRQGEFAIA
-508 QKLPA
+508 QKLPVFA
-513 FTSAATIT
+513 SS
-521 NKAAPA
+521 KADPARDAPS
-527 APWSAKVDQVEL
+527 APWSTKVDKVEL

-552 IKGNLQDARLSLR
+552 IKGTLQDARLSLQ
-565 NVSSDMR
+565 NVSNDMQ

-578 LGVGLREGGLLAAKG
+578 LGVGLREGGLLTANG
-593 KFVPGS
+593 KFVPGT
-599 GAVDAQLHLQQ
+599 GAVDAQLNLKQ
-610 LTLLPLQAL
+610 LTLAPVQPL
-619 LAQHVKL
+619 LAQHIKL
-626 TLAGGS
+626 KLAGGS
-632 LSGNGR
+632 LSGSGR
-638 LTMGGGAAKAPKVQ
+638 LTTGGGAPKAPKVR

-716 QRLLIKAPAPAPVP
+716 QRLLVKAPESAAAPAAAPV
-730 VPAPTTTMATATVPL
+730 AA
-745 ASATPAADAAFPVR
+745 ATPAADAAFPVR
-759 VRRVRLENAKLDF
+759 VRRVRLQNAKLDF

-784 IYALNGLV
+784 IYELNGVV

-797 QADARSQIELDGR
+797 KRDARSQIELDGR
-810 IDEFGMARVR
+810 IDEFGLARVR

-830 NTDLNVLFKNVDMV
+830 NTDLNVVFKNVDMV
-844 AASPYTVKFAGYK
+844 SASPYTMKFAGYK
-857 VAEGKMSLDLQY
+857 VAEGKISLDLQY
-869 KVRNRQLDGSNQ
+869 KVRNRQLDGTNQ

-886 LTLGERIDGPDALKL
+886 LTLGERIDSPDALKL
-901 PLTLALAI
+901 PLELALAI
-909 LKDSDGRIELG
+909 LKDSDGRIDLG

-934 GALVWKAV
+934 GALIWKAV

-953 LRALGSM
+953 FRALGNL

-965 DKLDAIEFD
+965 DKLESIDFD

-985 EKLKQVAHVL
+985 EKLKQVAQIL

-1009 SDTDASALRA
+1009 SDTDAAALRA

-1024 SVITKAGI
+1024 AVAAKAGI
-1032 KLKTGEEA
+1032 KLEAGEEP
-1040 DEAAGPLDLGERK
+1040 GPLNLGERK
-1053 IRSALRELYG
+1053 IRGALRDLYA
-1063 ERFGKAALEQQKKAA
+1063 ERFGKAELDKQKKAA
-1078 QAAATV
+1078 EVASPAGASAQASMP
-1084 VVAAAASASA
+1084 AAAAK
-1094 TVGAS
+1094 
-1099 ASASASASSTA
+1099 
-1110 ATANIAVLQRLG
+1110 IPVLQRLG

-1136 FYHGLR
+1136 FYNGLR
-1142 EQLEASQPL
+1142 EQLEAKQPL
-1151 PADALATLGAQRS
+1151 PADALSKLGTQRS

-1179 RLNAGAPEKT
+1179 RVSAGAPEKT
-1189 PAATGKLV
+1189 EAAPGKLV
-1197 QLTLGLAAQ
+1197 GLKLGLAAN

>member
-1 MNTIDNKSVQTK
+1 MPPNKILKGKFVNTIDNKSVQTK
-13 TFRWKRWQRWQ
+13 TFRWKRWQRW
-24 RWALGAGCA
+24 ALGTGCA

-43 LLPYVIKNQLPKL
+43 LVPYVIKNQLPKF
-56 AEKELAHRASIG
+56 AEKELARQASIA
-68 DVGFNPF
+68 DVRFNPF
-75 TLRLEAQRITL
+75 TLRLEADK
-86 TQAPGV
+86 
-92 IAKSGLSGSSD
+92 IAFTEAASANNA
-103 THGTPLLSIGALAVQ
+103 PLLSIGALAVQ

-142 LTITPDGKFNLAEL
+142 LTITPEGKFNLAEV
-156 LATWQRRHPD
+156 LATWQRNHPE
-166 KSDGAMPRLVIAH
+166 KSEGGMPRLVIAH

-197 DNFAPINFTLDNI
+197 DNFTPINFTLDNI
-210 STLPDTNGNYSLS
+210 STLPDADGSYSLS

-260 AYLKAYTRAS
+260 AYLKAYTRAT
-270 VVSGKLS
+270 VASGKLS

-285 YAEGKLEATV
+285 YADGKLEATV

-307 ARDGKGAAFTSLN
+307 VQSGKSDAFTSLN

-328 ADLARHSVSVD
+328 VDLAGQKVTVD
-339 KINLYGGKM
+339 KVNLYGGKV
-348 AVRRDAK
+348 AVRRDSK
-355 GQIDL
+355 GEIDV

-365 PDHHRS
+365 PGN
-371 ATSATPAASAGAP
+371 AAPAASATAAP
-384 AAPTTAGK
+384 ATPGK
-392 WTVDLKQ
+392 WKVALKQ

-410 DESVTPALQ
+410 DETVSPALQ
-419 LSAKQLQ
+419 LSARQLQ
-426 LQLQLAMQQGQAGN
+426 LNLQLGLQQGPSGMATV
-440 SIIVDGVNFSL
+440 IDGAHFGL
-451 ADLAMQRGAQ
+451 ADFTMQRGGQ
-461 TPFKLARFGFTQ
+461 TPFKLAQLGFID
-473 GKIDVAARTIDLG
+473 GKIDLAAHTVHLG
-486 ALTASGAQID
+486 AVTASGAQID
-496 LTRNGQGEFAIA
+496 LARNRQGEFAIA
-508 QKLPA
+508 QKLPVFA
-513 FTSAATIT
+513 SS
-521 NKAAPA
+521 KAAPA
-527 APWSAKVDQVEL
+527 KDAPSAPWSTKVDKVEL

-552 IKGNLQDARLSLR
+552 IKVNVQDARLSLQD
-565 NVSSDMR
+565 VSNDMK

-578 LGVGLREGGLLAAKG
+578 LGVGLREGGLLTANG
-593 KFVPGS
+593 KFVPGT
-599 GAVDAQLHLQQ
+599 GAVDAQLNLKQ
-610 LTLLPLQAL
+610 LTLAPVQPL

-626 TLAGGS
+626 KLAGGAV
-632 LSGNGR
+632 SGSGR
-638 LTMGGGAAKAPKVQ
+638 LTTGGGAPKAPKVR

-682 LTASVGPDFVD
+682 MTASVGPDFVD

-716 QRLLIKAPAPAPVP
+716 QRLLVKAPEPATATAPAPA
-730 VPAPTTTMATATVPL
+730 

-759 VRRVRLENAKLDF
+759 VRRVRLQNAKLDF

-784 IYALNGLV
+784 IYELNGVV

-797 QADARSQIELDGR
+797 KRDARSQIELDGR
-810 IDEFGMARVR
+810 IDEFGLARVR

-830 NTDLNVLFKNVDMV
+830 NTDLNVVFKNVDMV
-844 AASPYTVKFAGYK
+844 SASPYTMKFAGYK
-857 VAEGKMSLDLQY
+857 VAEGKISLDLQY
-869 KVRNRQLDGSNQ
+869 KVRNRQLDGTNQ

-886 LTLGERIDGPDALKL
+886 LTLGERIDSPDALKL
-901 PLTLALAI
+901 PLELALAI
-909 LKDSDGRIELG
+909 LKDSDGRIDLG

-934 GALVWKAV
+934 GALIWKAV

-953 LRALGSM
+953 FRALGNL

-965 DKLDAIEFD
+965 DKLEAIDFD

-985 EKLKQVAHVL
+985 EKLKQVAQIL

-1009 SDTDASALRA
+1009 SDTDAAALRA

-1024 SVITKAGI
+1024 AVAAKAGI
-1032 KLKTGEEA
+1032 KLEAGEEP
-1040 DEAAGPLDLGERK
+1040 GPLNLGERK
-1053 IRSALRELYG
+1053 IRGALRDLYG
-1063 ERFGKAALEQQKKAA
+1063 ERFGKAELDKQKKAA
-1078 QAAATV
+1078 ESAAPAT
-1084 VVAAAASASA
+1084 AAASAD
-1094 TVGAS
+1094 AS
-1099 ASASASASSTA
+1099 APAK
-1110 ATANIAVLQRLG
+1110 IPVFQRLG

-1136 FYHGLR
+1136 FYKGLR
-1142 EQLEASQPL
+1142 EQLEAKQPL
-1151 PADALATLGAQRS
+1151 AADALSKLGTQRS

-1179 RLNAGAPEKT
+1179 RVSAGAPEKT
-1189 PAATGKLV
+1189 EAAPGKLV
-1197 QLTLGLAAQ
+1197 GLKLGLAAQ

>member
-1 MNTIDNKSVQTK
+1 MQTK
-13 TFRWKRWQRWQ
+13 TFRWKRWKRWQ
-24 RWALGAGCA
+24 RWAVGTGCA

-43 LLPYVIKNQLPKL
+43 LVPYVIKNQLPKF
-56 AEKELAHRASIG
+56 AEKELARQASIA
-68 DVGFNPF
+68 DVRFNPF
-75 TLRLEAQRITL
+75 TLRLEADQIAFKE
-86 TQAPGV
+86 APG
-92 IAKSGLSGSSD
+92 ADGKSNA
-103 THGTPLLSIGALAVQ
+103 PLLSIGALAVQ

-142 LTITPDGKFNLAEL
+142 LTITPDGKFNLAEV
-156 LATWQRRHPD
+156 LATWQRNHRE
-166 KSDGAMPRLVIAH
+166 KSEGGMPRLVIAH

-197 DNFAPINFTLDNI
+197 DNFTPINFTLDNI
-210 STLPDTNGNYSLS
+210 STLPDANGSYILS

-260 AYLKAYTRAS
+260 AYLKAYTRAQ
-270 VVSGKLS
+270 VTSGKLS

-285 YAEGKLEATV
+285 YADGTLQATV

-307 ARDGKGAAFTSLN
+307 AQGEVKGKGEPFTSLA

-328 ADLARHSVSVD
+328 ADLARQSVTVD
-339 KINLYGGKM
+339 KVNLYGGKV
-348 AVRRDAK
+348 AVRRNAK
-355 GQIDL
+355 GEIDV

-365 PDHHRS
+365 PGNL
-371 ATSATPAASAGAP
+371 APVTATPAAVP
-384 AAPTTAGK
+384 AKPGK
-392 WTVDLKQ
+392 WKVDLKQ
-399 LALANVDVSAI
+399 VALANVDVSAI
-410 DESVTPALQ
+410 DETVSPALQ

-426 LQLQLAMQQGQAGN
+426 LQLQLGLQQAQAGTA
-440 SIIVDGVNFSL
+440 IVIDGASFAL

-461 TPFKLARFGFTQ
+461 TPFKLEQLGFTE
-473 GKIDVAARTIDLG
+473 GKIDLAARTVHLG

-496 LTRNGQGEFAIA
+496 LARNRQGEFAIA
-508 QKLPA
+508 QKLPVFPSGKA
-513 FTSAATIT
+513 DA
-521 NKAAPA
+521 NKDAPS
-527 APWSAKVDQVEL
+527 APWSTKVDKVEL

-552 IKGNLQDARLSLR
+552 IKGTLQDARLSLH
-565 NVSSDMR
+565 NVSNDMQ

-578 LGVGLREGGLLAAKG
+578 LGVGLREGGLLTAKG
-593 KFVPGS
+593 KFVPGT
-599 GAVDAQLHLQQ
+599 GAVDSQLNLKQ
-610 LTLLPLQAL
+610 LTLAPVQAL

-626 TLAGGS
+626 KLAGGS
-632 LSGNGR
+632 LSGSGR
-638 LTMGGGAAKAPKVQ
+638 LTTGGGAPKAPTVR

-682 LTASVGPDFVD
+682 LTASMGPDFLD

-716 QRLLIKAPAPAPVP
+716 QRLLVKAPEPATAPAAV
-730 VPAPTTTMATATVPL
+730 
-745 ASATPAADAAFPVR
+745 ATPAADAAFPVR
-759 VRRVRLENAKLDF
+759 VRRVRLQNAKLDF

-784 IYALNGLV
+784 IYELNGVV

-797 QADARSQIELDGR
+797 KRDARSQIELDGR
-810 IDEFGMARVR
+810 IDEFGLARVR

-830 NTDLNVLFKNVDMV
+830 NTDLNVVFKNVDMV
-844 AASPYTVKFAGYK
+844 SASPYTMKFAGYK
-857 VAEGKMSLDLQY
+857 VAEGKISLDLQY
-869 KVRNRQLDGSNQ
+869 KVRNRQLDGTNQ
-881 IVLDK
+881 VVLDK
-886 LTLGERIDGPDALKL
+886 LTLGEHIDSPDALKL
-901 PLTLALAI
+901 PLALALAI
-909 LKDSDGRIELG
+909 LKDSDGRIDLG

-934 GALVWKAV
+934 GALIWKAV

-953 LRALGSM
+953 FRALGNL

-965 DKLDAIEFD
+965 DKLESIDFD

-985 EKLKQVAHVL
+985 EKLKQVAQIL
-995 AKREQL
+995 AKRDQL

-1009 SDTDASALRA
+1009 SDKDGAALRA

-1024 SVITKAGI
+1024 AVAAKAGI
-1032 KLKTGEEA
+1032 KLEAGEEP
-1040 DEAAGPLDLGERK
+1040 GPLNLGESKVRG
-1053 IRSALRELYG
+1053 ALHELYS
-1063 ERFGKAALEQQKKAA
+1063 ERFGKAELDKQKKAA
-1078 QAAATV
+1078 ESTAPGAT
-1084 VVAAAASASA
+1084 AASAP
-1094 TVGAS
+1094 
-1099 ASASASASSTA
+1099 A
-1110 ATANIAVLQRLG
+1110 AAKIPVLQRLG

-1136 FYHGLR
+1136 FYAGLR
-1142 EQLEASQPL
+1142 EQLEARQPL
-1151 PADALATLGAQRS
+1151 PADALSKLGAQRS

-1179 RLNAGAPEKT
+1179 RVSAGAPEKT
-1189 PAATGKLV
+1189 AAAPGKLV
-1197 QLTLGLAAQ
+1197 GLKLGLAAQ

>member
-13 TFRWKRWQRWQ
+13 TFRWKRWQRW
-24 RWALGAGCA
+24 AVGTGCA

-43 LLPYVIKNQLPKL
+43 LVPYVIKNQLPKF
-56 AEKELAHRASIG
+56 AEKELARQASIG
-68 DVGFNPF
+68 DVRFNPF
-75 TLRLEAQRITL
+75 TLRLEADQ
-86 TQAPGV
+86 
-92 IAKSGLSGSSD
+92 IAFKEAASANNA
-103 THGTPLLSIGALAVQ
+103 PLLSIGALAVQ

-142 LTITPDGKFNLAEL
+142 LTITPDGKFNLAEV
-156 LATWQRRHPD
+156 LATWQRKHPE
-166 KSDGAMPRLVIAH
+166 KSEGGMPRLVIAH

-187 DWQDQKAGYA
+187 DWHDEKAGYA
-197 DNFAPINFTLDNI
+197 DNFTPINFTLDNI
-210 STLPDTNGNYSLS
+210 STLPDANGSYSLS

-260 AYLKAYTRAS
+260 AYLKAYTRAL
-270 VVSGKLS
+270 VTSGKLS

-285 YAEGKLEATV
+285 YADGKLEATV

-307 ARDGKGAAFTSLN
+307 VQSGKSAPFTSLD

-328 ADLARHSVSVD
+328 VDLARQKVTVD
-339 KINLYGGKM
+339 KVNLVGGKV
-348 AVRRDAK
+348 AVRRDSK
-355 GQIDL
+355 GEIDV

-365 PDHHRS
+365 PGNP
-371 ATSATPAASAGAP
+371 APAASATAAP
-384 AAPTTAGK
+384 AAPAKPGK
-392 WTVDLKQ
+392 WKVDLKQ

-410 DESVTPALQ
+410 DETVSPALQ

-426 LQLQLAMQQGQAGN
+426 LQLQLGLQQGQAGN
-440 SIIVDGVNFSL
+440 SVLVDNASFAL

-461 TPFKLARFGFTQ
+461 TPFKLQQLGFTE
-473 GKIDVAARTIDLG
+473 GKIDLAAHTVHVG
-486 ALTASGAQID
+486 AVTASGAQID
-496 LTRNGQGEFAIA
+496 LARNRQGEFAIA
-508 QKLPA
+508 QKLPVFA
-513 FTSAATIT
+513 SG
-521 NKAAPA
+521 KADTEKDAPS
-527 APWSAKVDQVEL
+527 APWSTKIDKVEL

-552 IKGNLQDARLSLR
+552 IKGNLQDARLSLH
-565 NVSSDMR
+565 NVSNDMK

-578 LGVGLREGGLLAAKG
+578 LGVGLREGGLLTANG
-593 KFVPGS
+593 KFVPGT
-599 GAVDAQLHLQQ
+599 GAVDAQLNLKQ
-610 LTLLPLQAL
+610 LTLAPVQPL
-619 LAQHVKL
+619 LAQHIKL
-626 TLAGGS
+626 KLAGGS
-632 LSGNGR
+632 LSGSGR
-638 LTMGGGAAKAPKVQ
+638 LTTGGGVPKAPKVR
-652 YVGGVDI
+652 YEGGVDI

-716 QRLLIKAPAPAPVP
+716 QRLLVKAPEPATATAPAPA
-730 VPAPTTTMATATVPL
+730 ATAT
-745 ASATPAADAAFPVR
+745 PAVDAAFPVR
-759 VRRVRLENAKLDF
+759 VRRVRLQNAKLDF

-784 IYALNGLV
+784 IYELNGVV

-797 QADARSQIELDGR
+797 KRDARSQIELDGR
-810 IDEFGMARVR
+810 IDEFGLARVR

-830 NTDLNVLFKNVDMV
+830 NTDLNVVFKNVDMV
-844 AASPYTVKFAGYK
+844 SASPYTMKFAGYK
-857 VAEGKMSLDLQY
+857 VAEGKISLDLQY
-869 KVRNRQLDGSNQ
+869 KVRNRQLDGTNQ

-886 LTLGERIDGPDALKL
+886 LTLGERIDSPDALKL
-901 PLTLALAI
+901 PLELALAI
-909 LKDSDGRIELG
+909 LKDSDGRIDLG

-934 GALVWKAV
+934 GALIWKAV

-953 LRALGSM
+953 FRALGNL

-965 DKLDAIEFD
+965 DKLESIDFD

-985 EKLKQVAHVL
+985 EKLKQVAQIL

-1009 SDTDASALRA
+1009 SDTDAAALRA

-1024 SVITKAGI
+1024 AVAAKAGI
-1032 KLKTGEEA
+1032 KLEAGEEP
-1040 DEAAGPLDLGERK
+1040 GPLNLGERK
-1053 IRSALRELYG
+1053 IRGALRDLYG
-1063 ERFGKAALEQQKKAA
+1063 ERFGKAELDKQKKAA
-1078 QAAATV
+1078 ESAAP
-1084 VVAAAASASA
+1084 VAAAASAA
-1094 TVGAS
+1094 AS
-1099 ASASASASSTA
+1099 APAK
-1110 ATANIAVLQRLG
+1110 IPVFQRLG

-1136 FYHGLR
+1136 FYNGLR
-1142 EQLEASQPL
+1142 EQLEAKQPL
-1151 PADALATLGAQRS
+1151 PADALSKLGTQRS
-1164 AAILAALQQDGTPAA
+1164 AAILAALQQDGTPTA
-1179 RLNAGAPEKT
+1179 RVSAGAPEKT
-1189 PAATGKLV
+1189 EAAPGKLV
-1197 QLTLGLAAQ
+1197 GLKLGLAAK

>member
-13 TFRWKRWQRWQ
+13 TFRWKRWQRW
-24 RWALGAGCA
+24 ALGTGCA

-43 LLPYVIKNQLPKL
+43 LVPYVIKNQLPKF
-56 AEKELAHRASIG
+56 AEKELARQASIAS
-68 DVGFNPF
+68 VRFNPF
-75 TLRLEAQRITL
+75 TLRLEAEQIAFKE
-86 TQAPGV
+86 APS
-92 IAKSGLSGSSD
+92 ANNA
-103 THGTPLLSIGALAVQ
+103 PLLSIGALAVQ

-132 EIRITAPQAQ
+132 EIRITAPQTH
-142 LTITPDGKFNLAEL
+142 LTITPDGKFNLAEV
-156 LATWQRRHPD
+156 LATWQRNHPE
-166 KSDGAMPRLVIAH
+166 KSDGGMPRLVIAH

-197 DNFAPINFTLDNI
+197 DNFTPINFTLDNI
-210 STLPDTNGNYSLS
+210 STLPDANGSYSLS

-260 AYLKAYTRAS
+260 AYLKAYTRAT
-270 VVSGKLS
+270 VTSGKLS

-285 YAEGKLEATV
+285 YADGTLQATI

-307 ARDGKGAAFTSLN
+307 VQGVVKGKGEPFTSLT

-328 ADLARHSVSVD
+328 LDLARQNVTVD
-339 KINLYGGKM
+339 KINLYGGKV
-348 AVRRDAK
+348 AVRRNAQ
-355 GQIDL
+355 GEIDV

-365 PDHHRS
+365 PAHP
-371 ATSATPAASAGAP
+371 TPAASAAAP
-384 AAPTTAGK
+384 AAPAKPGK
-392 WTVDLKQ
+392 WKVDLKQ
-399 LALANVDVSAI
+399 LALANVDLSAI
-410 DESVTPALQ
+410 DETVSPALQ
-419 LSAKQLQ
+419 LSARQLQ
-426 LQLQLAMQQGQAGN
+426 LNLQLALQQGPSGMATV
-440 SIIVDGVNFSL
+440 IDGANVSL

-461 TPFKLARFGFTQ
+461 TPFKLAQLGFTD
-473 GKIDVAARTIDLG
+473 GKIDLAAHTVHLG
-486 ALTASGAQID
+486 AVTASGAQID
-496 LTRNGQGEFAIA
+496 LARNRQGEFAIA
-508 QKLPA
+508 QKLPVFA
-513 FTSAATIT
+513 SGKADSA
-521 NKAAPA
+521 KDAPS
-527 APWSAKVDQVEL
+527 APWSTKVDQVEL

-552 IKGNLQDARLSLR
+552 IKGTLQDARLSLH
-565 NVSSDMR
+565 NVSNDMK

-578 LGVGLREGGLLAAKG
+578 LGVGLREGGLLTAKG
-593 KFVPGS
+593 KFVPGT
-599 GAVDAQLHLQQ
+599 GAVDAQLNLKQ
-610 LTLLPLQAL
+610 LTLAPVQPL

-626 TLAGGS
+626 KLAGGT
-632 LSGNGR
+632 LSGSGR
-638 LTMGGGAAKAPKVQ
+638 LTTGGGAPKAPKVR
-652 YVGGVDI
+652 YEGGVDI

-716 QRLLIKAPAPAPVP
+716 QRLLVKAPEPGTAPAVAPV
-730 VPAPTTTMATATVPL
+730 AA
-745 ASATPAADAAFPVR
+745 ATPAADAAFPVR
-759 VRRVRLENAKLDF
+759 VRRVRLQNAKLDF

-784 IYALNGLV
+784 IYELNGVV

-797 QADARSQIELDGR
+797 KRDARSQIELDGR
-810 IDEFGMARVR
+810 IDEFGLARVR

-830 NTDLNVLFKNVDMV
+830 NTDLNVVFKNVDMV
-844 AASPYTVKFAGYK
+844 SASPYTMKFAGYK
-857 VAEGKMSLDLQY
+857 VAEGKISLDLQY
-869 KVRNRQLDGSNQ
+869 KVRNRQLDGTNQ

-886 LTLGERIDGPDALKL
+886 LTLGERIDSPDALKL
-901 PLTLALAI
+901 PLELALAI
-909 LKDSDGRIELG
+909 LKDSDGRIDLG

-934 GALVWKAV
+934 GALIWKAV

-953 LRALGSM
+953 FRALGNL

-965 DKLDAIEFD
+965 DKLESIDFD

-985 EKLKQVAHVL
+985 EKLKQVAQIL

-1009 SDTDASALRA
+1009 SDTDAAALRA

-1024 SVITKAGI
+1024 AVAAKAGI
-1032 KLKTGEEA
+1032 KLEAGEEP
-1040 DEAAGPLDLGERK
+1040 GPLNLGERK
-1053 IRSALRELYG
+1053 IRGALRELYG
-1063 ERFGKAALEQQKKAA
+1063 ERFGKAELDKQKKAA
-1078 QAAATV
+1078 ESAAP
-1084 VVAAAASASA
+1084 VAAAASSAASA
-1094 TVGAS
+1094 P
-1099 ASASASASSTA
+1099 A
-1110 ATANIAVLQRLG
+1110 AAKIPVFQRLG

-1136 FYHGLR
+1136 FYGGLR
-1142 EQLEASQPL
+1142 EQLEARQPL
-1151 PADALATLGAQRS
+1151 PADALNKLGAQRS
-1164 AAILAALQQDGTPAA
+1164 AAILAALQQDGTPTA
-1179 RLNAGAPEKT
+1179 RVSAGAPEKT
-1189 PAATGKLV
+1189 EAAPGKLV
-1197 QLTLGLAAQ
+1197 GLKLGLAAQ

>member
-1 MNTIDNKSVQTK
+1 MCSPTRSKGKFVNTIDNKSVQTK
-13 TFRWKRWQRWQ
+13 TFRWKRWQRW
-24 RWALGAGCA
+24 AVGTGCA

-43 LLPYVIKNQLPKL
+43 LVPYVIKNQLPKF
-56 AEKELAHRASIG
+56 AEKELARQASIG
-68 DVGFNPF
+68 DVRFNPF
-75 TLRLEAQRITL
+75 TLRLEADQIAFRE
-86 TQAPGV
+86 APG
-92 IAKSGLSGSSD
+92 AEGKSGA
-103 THGTPLLSIGALAVQ
+103 PLLSVGALAVQ

-142 LTITPDGKFNLAEL
+142 LTITPDGKFNLAEV
-156 LATWQRRHPD
+156 LATWQRKHPE
-166 KSDGAMPRLVIAH
+166 KSDGGMPRLVITH

-197 DNFAPINFTLDNI
+197 DNFTPIDFTLDNI
-210 STLPDTNGNYSLS
+210 STLPDANGSYSLS
-223 ADAARGG
+223 ADATRGG

-270 VVSGKLS
+270 VTSGTLS

-285 YAEGKLEATV
+285 YADGKLEATV

-307 ARDGKGAAFTSLN
+307 AQGNVKDKGEPFTSLS

-328 ADLARHSVSVD
+328 VDLARQNVTID
-339 KINLYGGKM
+339 KVNLYGGKV
-348 AVRRDAK
+348 AVRRDSK
-355 GQIDL
+355 GEIDV

-365 PDHHRS
+365 PGNPTP
-371 ATSATPAASAGAP
+371 AAATPAAPSKP
-384 AAPTTAGK
+384 GK
-392 WTVDLKQ
+392 WKLDLHQ

-410 DESVTPALQ
+410 DDTVTPALQ
-419 LSAKQLQ
+419 LSARQLR
-426 LQLQLAMQQGQAGN
+426 LNLQLALQQGPAGMATVIN
-440 SIIVDGVNFSL
+440 GADFSL

-461 TPFKLARFGFTQ
+461 TPFKLAQLGFSE
-473 GKIDVAARTIDLG
+473 GKIDLAAHSVHLG
-486 ALTASGAQID
+486 AVMASGAQID
-496 LTRNGQGEFAIA
+496 LARNRQGEFAIA
-508 QKLPA
+508 QKLPVFA
-513 FTSAATIT
+513 SS
-521 NKAAPA
+521 KADAGKETPS
-527 APWSAKVDQVEL
+527 APWSAKVDKVEL

-552 IKGNLQDARLSLR
+552 IKGTLQDARLSLR
-565 NVSSDMR
+565 DVSNDMK

-578 LGVGLREGGLLAAKG
+578 LGVGLREGGVLTADG
-593 KFVPGS
+593 KFVPGT
-599 GAVDAQLHLQQ
+599 GAVDAQLNLKQ
-610 LTLLPLQAL
+610 LALAPVQPL
-619 LAQHVKL
+619 LAQHLKL
-626 TLAGGS
+626 KLAGGT
-632 LSGNGR
+632 LSGSGR
-638 LTMGGGAAKAPKVQ
+638 LTTGGGAPKAPKVR
-652 YVGGVDI
+652 YEGGVDI

-682 LTASVGPDFVD
+682 LTASVEPDFVD

-716 QRLLIKAPAPAPVP
+716 QRLLVKAPEP
-730 VPAPTTTMATATVPL
+730 ATAPSPTP
-745 ASATPAADAAFPVR
+745 AAATAQAADAAFPVR
-759 VRRVRLENAKLDF
+759 VRRVRLQNAKLDF

-784 IYALNGLV
+784 IYELNGVV

-797 QADARSQIELDGR
+797 KRDARSQIELDGR
-810 IDEFGMARVR
+810 IDEFGLARVR

-830 NTDLNVLFKNVDMV
+830 NTDLNVVFKNVDMV
-844 AASPYTVKFAGYK
+844 SASPYTMKFAGYK
-857 VAEGKMSLDLQY
+857 VAEGKISLDLQY
-869 KVRNRQLDGSNQ
+869 KVRNRQLDGTNQ

-886 LTLGERIDGPDALKL
+886 LTLGERIDSPDALKL
-901 PLTLALAI
+901 PLELALAI
-909 LKDSDGRIELG
+909 LKDSDGRIDLG

-934 GALVWKAV
+934 GALIWKAV

-953 LRALGSM
+953 FRALGNL

-965 DKLDAIEFD
+965 DKLEAIDFD

-985 EKLKQVAHVL
+985 EKLKQVAQIL

-1009 SDTDASALRA
+1009 SDTDGAALRA

-1024 SVITKAGI
+1024 AVAAKAGI
-1032 KLKTGEEA
+1032 KLEAGEEP
-1040 DEAAGPLDLGERK
+1040 GPLNLGERK
-1053 IRSALRELYG
+1053 IRGALRELYG
-1063 ERFGKAALEQQKKAA
+1063 ERFGKAELDKQKKAA
-1078 QAAATV
+1078 ESAAPAS
-1084 VVAAAASASA
+1084 AAAASASA
-1094 TVGAS
+1094 S
-1099 ASASASASSTA
+1099 APGTA
-1110 ATANIAVLQRLG
+1110 KIPVLQRLG

-1136 FYHGLR
+1136 FYTGLR
-1142 EQLEASQPL
+1142 EQLEAKQPL
-1151 PADALATLGAQRS
+1151 PADALSKLGAQRS

-1179 RLNAGAPEKT
+1179 RVSAGAPEKT
-1189 PAATGKLV
+1189 DAAPGKLV
-1197 QLTLGLAAQ
+1197 GLKLGLATQ

>member
-13 TFRWKRWQRWQ
+13 TFRWKRWQRW
-24 RWALGAGCA
+24 AVGTGCA

-43 LLPYVIKNQLPKL
+43 LVPYVIKHQLPTF
-56 AEKELAHRASIG
+56 AEKELARQASIA
-68 DVGFNPF
+68 DVRFNPF
-75 TLRLEAQRITL
+75 TLRLEADQIAFKE
-86 TQAPGV
+86 APG
-92 IAKSGLSGSSD
+92 ADGQG
-103 THGTPLLSIGALAVQ
+103 GAPLLSIGALAVQ

-142 LTITPDGKFNLAEL
+142 LTITPDGKFNLAEV
-156 LATWQRRHPD
+156 LATWQRKHPD
-166 KSDGAMPRLVIAH
+166 KSEGGMPRLVIAH

-197 DNFAPINFTLDNI
+197 DNFTPINFTLDNI
-210 STLPDTNGNYSLS
+210 STLPDANGSYSLS

-241 PIRGEG
+241 PIRGDG

-260 AYLKAYTRAS
+260 AYLKAYTRAT
-270 VVSGKLS
+270 VTSGKLS

-285 YAEGKLEATV
+285 YADGKLEATV
-295 KGAGLALRDLAL
+295 KDAGLALRDLAL
-307 ARDGKGAAFTSLN
+307 VRDGKGDAFTSLN

-328 ADLARHSVSVD
+328 VDLARQNVTVD
-339 KINLYGGKM
+339 KINLYGGKV
-348 AVRRDAK
+348 AVRRDSK
-355 GQIDL
+355 GEIDV
-360 ANLML
+360 ANLVL
-365 PDHHRS
+365 PGN
-371 ATSATPAASAGAP
+371 PEPVAAAAAP
-384 AAPTTAGK
+384 AKPGK
-392 WTVDLKQ
+392 WKMDLKQ

-410 DESVTPALQ
+410 DETVSPALQ
-419 LSAKQLQ
+419 LSARQLQ
-426 LQLQLAMQQGQAGN
+426 LQLQLGLQQGPAGMATV
-440 SIIVDGVNFSL
+440 IDGASFAL

-461 TPFKLARFGFTQ
+461 TPFKLAQLGFTE
-473 GKIDVAARTIDLG
+473 GKIDLAARKVHVG
-486 ALTASGAQID
+486 AVTASGAQID
-496 LTRNGQGEFAIA
+496 LARNRQGEFAIA
-508 QKLPA
+508 QKLPVFA
-513 FTSAATIT
+513 SS
-521 NKAAPA
+521 KADAGKDAPS
-527 APWSAKVDQVEL
+527 APWSTQIDKVEL

-552 IKGNLQDARLSLR
+552 IKGTLQDARLSLDK
-565 NVSSDMR
+565 VSNDMK

-578 LGVGLREGGLLAAKG
+578 LGVGLREGGVLTAKG
-593 KFVPGS
+593 KFVPGT
-599 GAVDAQLHLQQ
+599 GAVDAQLNLKQ
-610 LTLLPLQAL
+610 LALAPVQPL

-626 TLAGGS
+626 KLAGGT
-632 LSGNGR
+632 LSGSGR
-638 LTMGGGAAKAPKVQ
+638 LTTGGGAPKAPKVR
-652 YVGGVDI
+652 YEGGVDI

-716 QRLLIKAPAPAPVP
+716 QRLLVKAPEPATAPSPAPA
-730 VPAPTTTMATATVPL
+730 TATA
-745 ASATPAADAAFPVR
+745 SAADAAFPVR
-759 VRRVRLENAKLDF
+759 VRRVRLQNAKLDF

-784 IYALNGLV
+784 IYELNGVV

-797 QADARSQIELDGR
+797 KRDARSQIELDGR
-810 IDEFGMARVR
+810 IDEFGLARVR

-830 NTDLNVLFKNVDMV
+830 NTDLNVVFKNVDMV
-844 AASPYTVKFAGYK
+844 SASPYTMKFAGYK
-857 VAEGKMSLDLQY
+857 VAEGKISLDLQY

-886 LTLGERIDGPDALKL
+886 LTLGERIDSPDALKL
-901 PLTLALAI
+901 PLELALAI
-909 LKDSDGRIELG
+909 LKDSDGRIDLG

-934 GALVWKAV
+934 GALIWKAV

-953 LRALGSM
+953 FRALGNL

-965 DKLDAIEFD
+965 DKLEAIDFD

-985 EKLKQVAHVL
+985 EKLKQVAQIL

-1001 KLAVPGQY
+1001 KLAVPAQY
-1009 SDTDASALRA
+1009 SDTDAAALRA

-1024 SVITKAGI
+1024 AVAAKAGI
-1032 KLKTGEEA
+1032 KLEAGEEP
-1040 DEAAGPLDLGERK
+1040 GPLNLGERK
-1053 IRSALRELYG
+1053 IRGALRELYG
-1063 ERFGKAALEQQKKAA
+1063 ERFGKAELDKQKKAA
-1078 QAAATV
+1078 ESAVPAT
-1084 VVAAAASASA
+1084 AAASASA
-1094 TVGAS
+1094 S
-1099 ASASASASSTA
+1099 APA
-1110 ATANIAVLQRLG
+1110 AAKIPVLQRLG

-1136 FYHGLR
+1136 FYTGLR
-1142 EQLEASQPL
+1142 QQLEAKQPL
-1151 PADALATLGAQRS
+1151 PADALSKLGAQRS

-1179 RLNAGAPEKT
+1179 RVGAGAPEKT
-1189 PAATGKLV
+1189 EAAPGKPVGLK
-1197 QLTLGLAAQ
+1197 LGLAAQ

>member
-13 TFRWKRWQRWQ
+13 TFRWKRWQRW
-24 RWALGAGCA
+24 AVGTGCV

-43 LLPYVIKNQLPKL
+43 LVPYVIKNQLPKF
-56 AEKELAHRASIG
+56 AAKELARQASISS
-68 DVGFNPF
+68 VRFNPF
-75 TLRLEAQRITL
+75 TLRLEAEQ
-86 TQAPGV
+86 
-92 IAKSGLSGSSD
+92 IAFKEAASAGGQSGA
-103 THGTPLLSIGALAVQ
+103 PLLSIGALAVQ

-142 LTITPDGKFNLAEL
+142 LTITPDGKFNLAEV
-156 LATWQRRHPD
+156 LATWQRNHPD
-166 KSDGAMPRLVIAH
+166 KSDGGMPRLVIGH

-197 DNFAPINFTLDNI
+197 DNFTPINFTLDNI
-210 STLPDTNGNYSLS
+210 STLPDANGSYSLS

-260 AYLKAYTRAS
+260 AYLKAYTRATVS
-270 VVSGKLS
+270 SGKLS

-285 YAEGKLEATV
+285 YADGTLEATV

-307 ARDGKGAAFTSLN
+307 VQDGKGAPFTSLD

-328 ADLARHSVSVD
+328 VDLARQNVTVD
-339 KINLYGGKM
+339 KINLYGGKV
-348 AVRRDAK
+348 AVRRDSK
-355 GQIDL
+355 GEIDV

-365 PDHHRS
+365 PGN
-371 ATSATPAASAGAP
+371 PAP
-384 AAPTTAGK
+384 AAPAAAPAKPGK
-392 WTVDLKQ
+392 WKVDLKQ

-410 DESVTPALQ
+410 DETVTPTLQ

-426 LQLQLAMQQGQAGN
+426 LQLQLGLQQGPAGLATV
-440 SIIVDGVNFSL
+440 IDGANFSL

-461 TPFKLARFGFTQ
+461 TPFKLAQLGFTE
-473 GKIDVAARTIDLG
+473 GKIDLAAHSVHLS
-486 ALTASGAQID
+486 AVTASGAQID
-496 LTRNGQGEFAIA
+496 LTRNRQGEFAIA
-508 QKLPA
+508 QKLPVFA
-513 FTSAATIT
+513 SG
-521 NKAAPA
+521 KADAGKETPS
-527 APWSAKVDQVEL
+527 APWSTTVDKVEL
-539 SKFGARFDDAGTG
+539 SKFGARFEDAGTG
-552 IKGNLQDARLSLR
+552 IKGTLQDASLSLHK
-565 NVSSDMR
+565 VSNDMK

-578 LGVGLREGGLLAAKG
+578 LGVGLREGGLLTANG
-593 KFVPGS
+593 KFVPAT
-599 GAVDAQLHLQQ
+599 GAVDAQLNLKQ
-610 LTLLPLQAL
+610 LTLAPVQPL

-626 TLAGGS
+626 KLAGGT
-632 LSGNGR
+632 LSGSGR
-638 LTMGGGAAKAPKVQ
+638 LTTGGGAPKAPKVR
-652 YVGGVDI
+652 YEGGVDI

-716 QRLLIKAPAPAPVP
+716 QRLLVKAPEPATAPAPA
-730 VPAPTTTMATATVPL
+730 T
-745 ASATPAADAAFPVR
+745 ASAPADAAFPVR
-759 VRRVRLENAKLDF
+759 VRRVRLQNAKLDF

-784 IYALNGLV
+784 IYELNGVV

-797 QADARSQIELDGR
+797 KRDARSQIELDGR
-810 IDEFGMARVR
+810 IDEFGLARVR

-830 NTDLNVLFKNVDMV
+830 NTDLNVVFKNVDMV
-844 AASPYTVKFAGYK
+844 SASPYTMKFAGYK
-857 VAEGKMSLDLQY
+857 VAEGKISLDLQY
-869 KVRNRQLDGSNQ
+869 KVRNRQLDGTNQ
-881 IVLDK
+881 VVLDK
-886 LTLGERIDGPDALKL
+886 LTLGERIDSPDALKL
-901 PLTLALAI
+901 PLELALAI
-909 LKDSDGRIELG
+909 LKDSDGRIDLG

-934 GALVWKAV
+934 GALIWKAV

-953 LRALGSM
+953 FRALGNL

-965 DKLDAIEFD
+965 DKLEAIDFD

-985 EKLKQVAHVL
+985 EKLKQVAQIL

-1009 SDTDASALRA
+1009 SDTDGAALRA

-1024 SVITKAGI
+1024 AVAAKAGI
-1032 KLKTGEEA
+1032 KLEAGEEP
-1040 DEAAGPLDLGERK
+1040 GPLNLGERK
-1053 IRSALRELYG
+1053 IRGALRDLYG
-1063 ERFGKAALEQQKKAA
+1063 ERFGKAELDKQKKAA
-1078 QAAATV
+1078 ESAAPAP
-1084 VVAAAASASA
+1084 AAASAN
-1094 TVGAS
+1094 AS
-1099 ASASASASSTA
+1099 APA
-1110 ATANIAVLQRLG
+1110 AAKIPVFQRLG

-1136 FYHGLR
+1136 FYNGLR
-1142 EQLEASQPL
+1142 EQLEAKQPL
-1151 PADALATLGAQRS
+1151 PADALSKLGAQRS
-1164 AAILAALQQDGTPAA
+1164 AAIVAALQQDGTPAA
-1179 RLNAGAPEKT
+1179 RVSAGAPEKT
-1189 PAATGKLV
+1189 EAAPGKLV
-1197 QLTLGLAAQ
+1197 GLKLGLAAQ

>member
-1 MNTIDNKSVQTK
+1 MNTIDKKSVQTK
-13 TFRWKRWQRWQ
+13 TFRWKRWQRW
-24 RWALGAGCA
+24 ALGTGCA

-43 LLPYVIKNQLPKL
+43 LVPYVIKNQLPKF
-56 AEKELAHRASIG
+56 AEKELARQASIA
-68 DVGFNPF
+68 DVRFNPF
-75 TLRLEAQRITL
+75 TLRLEADK
-86 TQAPGV
+86 
-92 IAKSGLSGSSD
+92 IAFTEAASANNA
-103 THGTPLLSIGALAVQ
+103 PLLSIGALAVQ

-142 LTITPDGKFNLAEL
+142 LTITPDGKFNLAEV
-156 LATWQRRHPD
+156 LATWQRNHPE
-166 KSDGAMPRLVIAH
+166 KSEGGMPRLVIAH

-197 DNFAPINFTLDNI
+197 DNFTPINFTLDNI
-210 STLPDTNGNYSLS
+210 STLPDANGSYSLS

-260 AYLKAYTRAS
+260 AYLKAYTRAQ
-270 VVSGKLS
+270 VTSGKLS

-285 YAEGKLEATV
+285 YADGKLEATV

-307 ARDGKGAAFTSLN
+307 TQDGKGAPFTSLD

-328 ADLARHSVSVD
+328 VDLAGQKVTLD
-339 KINLYGGKM
+339 KVNLYGGKV
-348 AVRRDAK
+348 AVRRDSR
-355 GQIDL
+355 GEIDV

-365 PDHHRS
+365 PGNPAPA
-371 ATSATPAASAGAP
+371 ATTPAAP
-384 AAPTTAGK
+384 AKPGK
-392 WTVDLKQ
+392 WKVDLKQ

-410 DESVTPALQ
+410 DETVSPALQ
-419 LSAKQLQ
+419 LSARQLQ
-426 LQLQLAMQQGQAGN
+426 LNLQLALQQGPSGMATV
-440 SIIVDGVNFSL
+440 IDGATFAL
-451 ADLAMQRGAQ
+451 ADLTMQRGAQ
-461 TPFKLARFGFTQ
+461 TPFKLAQLGFTE
-473 GKIDVAARTIDLG
+473 GKIDLAAHTVHVG
-486 ALTASGAQID
+486 AVTAGGAQID
-496 LTRNGQGEFAIA
+496 LARNRQGEFSIA
-508 QKLPA
+508 QKLPVFA
-513 FTSAATIT
+513 SG
-521 NKAAPA
+521 KADTAKDAPST
-527 APWSAKVDQVEL
+527 PWSAKVDKVDL

-552 IKGNLQDARLSLR
+552 IKVNVQDARLSLH
-565 NVSSDMR
+565 NVSNDMK

-578 LGVGLREGGLLAAKG
+578 LGVGLREGGLLTANG
-593 KFVPGS
+593 KFVPGT
-599 GAVDAQLHLQQ
+599 GAVDAQLNVKQ
-610 LTLLPLQAL
+610 LALAPVQPL

-626 TLAGGS
+626 KLAGGAV
-632 LSGNGR
+632 SGSGR
-638 LTMGGGAAKAPKVQ
+638 LTMGGGAPKAPKVR
-652 YVGGVDI
+652 YEGGVDI

-716 QRLLIKAPAPAPVP
+716 QRLLVKAPEP
-730 VPAPTTTMATATVPL
+730 ATATAP
-745 ASATPAADAAFPVR
+745 AAAATPAADAAFPVR
-759 VRRVRLENAKLDF
+759 VRRVRLQNAKLDF

-784 IYALNGLV
+784 IYELNGVV

-797 QADARSQIELDGR
+797 KRDARSQIELDGR
-810 IDEFGMARVR
+810 IDEFGLARVR

-830 NTDLNVLFKNVDMV
+830 NTDLNVVFKNVDMV
-844 AASPYTVKFAGYK
+844 SASPYTMKFAGYK
-857 VAEGKMSLDLQY
+857 VAEGKISLDLQY
-869 KVRNRQLDGSNQ
+869 KVRNRQLDGTNQ

-886 LTLGERIDGPDALKL
+886 LTLGERIDSPDALKL
-901 PLTLALAI
+901 PLELALAI
-909 LKDSDGRIELG
+909 LKDSDGRIDLG

-934 GALVWKAV
+934 GALIWKAV

-953 LRALGSM
+953 FRALGNL

-965 DKLDAIEFD
+965 DKLESIDFD

-985 EKLKQVAHVL
+985 EKLKQVAQIL

-1009 SDTDASALRA
+1009 SDTDAAALRA

-1024 SVITKAGI
+1024 AVAAKAGI
-1032 KLKTGEEA
+1032 KLEAGEEP
-1040 DEAAGPLDLGERK
+1040 GPLNLGERK
-1053 IRSALRELYG
+1053 IRGALRDLYA
-1063 ERFGKAALEQQKKAA
+1063 ERFGKAELDKQKKAA
-1078 QAAATV
+1078 ESAAPAP
-1084 VVAAAASASA
+1084 AAASASA
-1094 TVGAS
+1094 S
-1099 ASASASASSTA
+1099 APA
-1110 ATANIAVLQRLG
+1110 AAKIPVFQRLG

-1136 FYHGLR
+1136 FYKGLR
-1142 EQLEASQPL
+1142 EQLEAKQPL
-1151 PADALATLGAQRS
+1151 PADALSKLGTQRS

-1179 RLNAGAPEKT
+1179 RVSAGAPEKT
-1189 PAATGKLV
+1189 EAAPGKLV
-1197 QLTLGLAAQ
+1197 GLKLGLAAQ

>member
-1 MNTIDNKSVQTK
+1 MNTIDKKSVQTK
-13 TFRWKRWQRWQ
+13 TFRWKRWQRW
-24 RWALGAGCA
+24 AVGTGCA

-43 LLPYVIKNQLPKL
+43 LVPYVIKNQLPKF
-56 AEKELAHRASIG
+56 AEKELSRQASIA
-68 DVGFNPF
+68 DVRFNPF
-75 TLRLEAQRITL
+75 TLRLEADQ
-86 TQAPGV
+86 
-92 IAKSGLSGSSD
+92 IAFKEAASADGKSD
-103 THGTPLLSIGALAVQ
+103 APLLSIGALAVQ

-132 EIRITAPQAQ
+132 EIRITAPQAH
-142 LTITPDGKFNLAEL
+142 LTITPEGKFNLAEV
-156 LATWQRRHPD
+156 LATWQRNHPE
-166 KSDGAMPRLVIAH
+166 KSDGGMPRLVIAH

-197 DNFAPINFTLDNI
+197 DNFTPINFTLDNI
-210 STLPDTNGNYSLS
+210 STLPDANGSYSLS

-260 AYLKAYTRAS
+260 AYLKAYTRAT
-270 VVSGKLS
+270 VASGKLS

-285 YAEGKLEATV
+285 YADGTLQATV

-307 ARDGKGAAFTSLN
+307 AQDGKGAPFTSLS

-328 ADLARHSVSVD
+328 VDLARQNVTVD
-339 KINLYGGKM
+339 KVNLYGGKV
-348 AVRRDAK
+348 AVRRDSK
-355 GQIDL
+355 GEIDV

-365 PDHHRS
+365 PGNP
-371 ATSATPAASAGAP
+371 APAASAASAP
-384 AAPTTAGK
+384 AKPGK
-392 WTVDLKQ
+392 WKVDLHQ
-399 LALANVDVSAI
+399 LVLANVDVSAI
-410 DESVTPALQ
+410 DETVSPALQ

-426 LQLQLAMQQGQAGN
+426 LQLQLGLQQGPAGMATV
-440 SIIVDGVNFSL
+440 IDGANISL

-461 TPFKLARFGFTQ
+461 TPFKLAQLGVTE
-473 GKIDVAARTIDLG
+473 GKIDLAARTVHLG

-496 LTRNGQGEFAIA
+496 LARNRQGEFAIA
-508 QKLPA
+508 QKLPVFA
-513 FTSAATIT
+513 SGKADA
-521 NKAAPA
+521 NKDAPS
-527 APWSAKVDQVEL
+527 APWSTSIAKVEL

-552 IKGNLQDARLSLR
+552 IKGTLQDARLSLR
-565 NVSSDMR
+565 NVSNDMK

-578 LGVGLREGGLLAAKG
+578 LGVGLREGGLLTAKG
-593 KFVPGS
+593 KFVPGT
-599 GAVDAQLHLQQ
+599 GAVDAQLNLKQ
-610 LTLLPLQAL
+610 LTLAPVQPL
-619 LAQHVKL
+619 LAQHIKL
-626 TLAGGS
+626 KLAGGT
-632 LSGNGR
+632 LSGSGR
-638 LTMGGGAAKAPKVQ
+638 LTTGGGAPKAPKVR

-716 QRLLIKAPAPAPVP
+716 QRLLVKAPEPATAPAPVTAAAATQ
-730 VPAPTTTMATATVPL
+730 AP
-745 ASATPAADAAFPVR
+745 DAAFPVR
-759 VRRVRLENAKLDF
+759 VRRVRLQNAKLDF

-784 IYALNGLV
+784 IYELNGV
-792 TGLST
+792 ITGLST
-797 QADARSQIELDGR
+797 KRDARSQIELDGR
-810 IDEFGMARVR
+810 IDEFGLARVR

-830 NTDLNVLFKNVDMV
+830 NTDLNVVFKNVDMV
-844 AASPYTVKFAGYK
+844 SASPYTMKFAGYK
-857 VAEGKMSLDLQY
+857 VAEGKISLDLQY
-869 KVRNRQLDGSNQ
+869 KVRNRQLDGTNQ

-886 LTLGERIDGPDALKL
+886 LTLGERIDSPDALKL
-901 PLTLALAI
+901 PLELALAI
-909 LKDSDGRIELG
+909 LKDSDGRIDLG

-934 GALVWKAV
+934 GALIWKAV

-953 LRALGSM
+953 FRALGNL

-965 DKLDAIEFD
+965 DKLEAIDFD

-985 EKLKQVAHVL
+985 EKLKQVAQIL

-1009 SDTDASALRA
+1009 SDTDAAALRA

-1024 SVITKAGI
+1024 AVAGKAGI
-1032 KLKTGEEA
+1032 KLEAGEEP
-1040 DEAAGPLDLGERK
+1040 GPLNLGERK
-1053 IRSALRELYG
+1053 IRGALRELYG
-1063 ERFGKAALEQQKKAA
+1063 ERFGKAELDKQKKAA
-1078 QAAATV
+1078 ESAAP
-1084 VVAAAASASA
+1084 AAEAASAAVSA
-1094 TVGAS
+1094 PAP
-1099 ASASASASSTA
+1099 AK
-1110 ATANIAVLQRLG
+1110 IPVLQRLG
-1122 KLIEGEPQVADTGA
+1122 KLIEGEQQVADTGA
-1136 FYHGLR
+1136 FYSGLR
-1142 EQLEASQPL
+1142 EQLEAKQSL
-1151 PADALATLGAQRS
+1151 PADALSKLGAQRS

-1179 RLNAGAPEKT
+1179 RVSAGAPEKT
-1189 PAATGKLV
+1189 EAAPGKLV
-1197 QLTLGLAAQ
+1197 GLKLGLAAQ